1 MSYENINLGEFE
13 LITNRLIMTADL
25 NAAGKL
31 FGGRLM
37 AWMDEAAALYCMTKM
52 GTRQIVTKKISEVI
66 FNEPAMLG
74 DVLEFR
80 CRIKTVGNTSLLVEC
95 IVATKQ
101 IEDSGNS
108 ERIITSCE
116 LVFVAL
122 DRNGRPVPHR
132 LAAATAKS
140 NKNSKPK
147 S

>member
-1 MSYENINLGEFE
+1 MAIENLNLYEFE

-80 CRIKTVGNTSLLVEC
+80 CRVKTIGKSSLLVEC
-95 IVATKQ
+95 IVQTKK
-101 IEDSGNS
+101 IEDSAGA

-122 DRNGRPVPHR
+122 DRNGRPTPHR
-132 LAAATAKS
+132 LANLKS
-140 NKNSKPK
+140 T
-147 S
+147 

>member
-1 MSYENINLGEFE
+1 MAYEDININEFE

-80 CRIKTVGNTSLLVEC
+80 CRVKSIGTSSLVVEC
-95 IVATKQ
+95 LVPTKK
-101 IEDSGNS
+101 IEDSGS

-122 DRNGRPVPHR
+122 DRNGKPTPHR
-132 LAAATAKS
+132 LAAAQQKTK
-140 NKNSKPK
+140 K
-147 S
+147 